1 MSVKLETNRLYFR
14 ELQSTDDEA
23 MFALDSNP
31 EVHRY
36 LGNKPVTSIEQSRA
50 MVENIRQQYLDN
62 GIGRMAA
69 LRKDTGAFIG
79 WVGLKLERNVNG
91 RDQFYDIGYR
101 LLQEHWGN
109 GYATEANLFFRDCA
123 FTVLNVKV
131 LNACALTSHKA
142 SCRILEKTGL
152 VFTETFDYDGE
163 ECRWYEM
170 INPAEKLSYE
180 KEK

>member
-1 MSVKLETNRLYFR
+1 MSITLETNRLYYR
-14 ELQSTDDEA
+14 ELQPTDDEA

-36 LGNKPVTSIEQSRA
+36 LGNKPVTTIEQSRD
-50 MVENIRQQYLDN
+50 MIENIRQQYVNN

-69 LRKDTGAFIG
+69 ILKETDEFIG

-101 LLQEHWGN
+101 LLQEHWGK
-109 GYATEANLFFRDCA
+109 GYATEANLFFRDYA
-123 FTVLNVKV
+123 FNNLKIQV
-131 LNACALTSHKA
+131 LNATALTAHKA

-152 VFTETFDYDGE
+152 VFTEVFDYDGQ
-163 ECRWYEM
+163 ECRWFEM
-170 INPAEKLSYE
+170 INPAMPYE
-180 KEK
+180 KE